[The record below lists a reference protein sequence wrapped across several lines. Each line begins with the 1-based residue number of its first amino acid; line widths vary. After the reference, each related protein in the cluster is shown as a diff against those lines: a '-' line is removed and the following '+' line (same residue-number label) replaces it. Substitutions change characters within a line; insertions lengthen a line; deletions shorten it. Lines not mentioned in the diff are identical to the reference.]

1 MCSDSQS
8 FVWVFFFFLPLKAF
22 RMVYIFV
29 FLQVGIRCP
38 GFVLNTW
45 CAFSVGKFISFALE
59 HFILFFFPPLS
70 FFFPWYPSLDQSPCF
85 LFSPIFLSLFFWV
98 LLFGDSRVSFNLYW
112 IFFFFLLSK
121 FPRAVFNSLNL
132 FFVASYSCFTDLI
145 SFPPRDTHHR
155 FQKFLFPPLVSVSL
169 LHSAPFSFTCLS
181 ILQAF
186 LG

>member
-112 IFFFFLLSK
+112 IFFFFFAVIISK
-121 FPRAVFNSLNL
+121 SWF
-132 FFVASYSCFTDLI
+132 
-145 SFPPRDTHHR
+145 SFSE
-155 FQKFLFPPLVSVSL
+155 FIFCSILFLF
-169 LHSAPFSFTCLS
+169 HWFNIFSPKGYS
-181 ILQAF
+181 S
-186 LG
+186 